1 MIELK
6 VLVEL
11 KDGYDEDE
19 KEARKIID
27 IISKSFENM
36 DRFCVVRATR
46 LTDKKVLF
54 EQEKEV
60 VEHYTEHDY
69 MVG

>member
-19 KEARKIID
+19 KEAQKIID

-54 EQEKEV
+54 EQEKDLIEYYGG
-60 VEHYTEHDY
+60 ENYEKI
-69 MVG
+69 